1 MSLGSN
7 RFNVKV
13 GLTITST
20 IQLIAT
26 MKNNYD
32 TLFMFTITLITF
44 VLMLASLAKSKKIKE
59 LETRLDELT
68 VIVNQKYLPAMIL
81 DEISV
86 R

>member
-13 GLTITST
+13 GSSITST
-20 IQLIAT
+20 IPTTNT
-26 MKNNYD
+26 MKSKSD
-32 TLFMFTITLITF
+32 LLFMFTITLIAL
-44 VLMLASLAKSKKIKE
+44 VLMLVSLVQSKKIKE
-59 LETRLDELT
+59 LETRMDELT